1 MLQCSQQC
9 GEGERT
15 REVVCLS
22 RDYRRSEECEW
33 GDMPERTGS
42 CQEQRC
48 GGKDIGDTR
57 DEEELDSNSDA
68 DIVEEVDSEEEDD
81 FEGNESE
88 DCKLLCGKVF
98 PLIPHNFSPIY
109 RGDN

>member
-48 GGKDIGDTR
+48 GGKDIG
-57 DEEELDSNSDA
+57 NSDA
-68 DIVEEVDSEEEDD
+68 DMVEEVDSEEEYD
-81 FEGNESE
+81 FEANESK
-88 DCKLLCGKVF
+88 DCKLLSLRVF
-98 PLIPHNFSPIY
+98 PLIHHNFSPIC
-109 RGDN
+109 GGNN